1 MKSLAKICIVL
12 LLAGAL
18 FGDSAAQTTRKQI
31 PTDALKTSR
40 VVKQPDITIWT
51 MKATLAYT
59 NVGSGVAT
67 PIDRVKLEFTF
78 KNIGDGDLP
87 NLAVDVSFYKNDHH
101 LDTWSLAKLAPGETK
116 QWWDYRE
123 FNHGE
128 KVTFAVQIRP
138 GPNSTPVESPRA
150 MSNNRREIV
159 LGEAEDTILH
169 AGGEIHG
176 QFTQPQ

>member
-1 MKSLAKICIVL
+1 MKSLAKISIVL
-12 LLAGAL
+12 LLAGVL
-18 FGDSAAQTTRKQI
+18 LGDGAAQITRKQR
-31 PTDALKTSR
+31 PPDALKRTMI
-40 VVKQPDITIWT
+40 VKRPDITIWT

-59 NVGSGVAT
+59 NIGGDVVT

-87 NLAVDVSFYKNDHH
+87 NLAADVSFYKNGHH

-116 QWWDYRE
+116 QWWDYYE

-128 KVTFAVQIRP
+128 KVTFAVQIRTP
-138 GPNSTPVESPRA
+138 RDPVESARA

-176 QFTQPQ
+176 HFTQPQ